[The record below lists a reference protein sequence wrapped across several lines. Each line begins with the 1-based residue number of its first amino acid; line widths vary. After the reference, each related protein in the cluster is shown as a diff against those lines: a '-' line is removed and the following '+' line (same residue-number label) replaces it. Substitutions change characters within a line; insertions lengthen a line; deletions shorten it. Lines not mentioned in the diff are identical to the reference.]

1 MPTWLVVAA
10 LIVVLLFAAGIYFTV
25 RTGGMARRPDD
36 EAEEMREKSRSNSN
50 LFLGG

>member
-10 LIVVLLFAAGIYFTV
+10 LIVAFMFAAGIYFTV
-25 RTGGMARRPDD
+25 RTGGMSRRAED

-50 LFLGG
+50 VFWGG